1 MIKKKKKKKLLVK
14 KIRVKEKK
22 GIELRKK
29 HTERGVLVFEA
40 EIGERR
46 SVCET
51 LKNAVDIAGIAE
63 VSEP

>member
-1 MIKKKKKKKLLVK
+1 MK